1 MCIGGSPPK
10 PKLLPDAPPTPEEPP
25 KAPLIPEGRS
35 DTSSTKQ
42 GKDSL
47 RINLNP
53 GLIL

>member
-1 MCIGGSPPK
+1 MCLGSPPK

-25 KAPLIPEGRS
+25 KAPILPESR
-35 DTSSTKQ
+35 DTNAAKQ